1 MMHSVIRPE
10 TKLLAL
16 FLVVLVGMNAAF
28 GGRLSVDKLTAK
40 TPMVAVVLLS
50 VAAAVDGVRHR
61 LLRLRRPSTAPAIL
75 RIVADWLPA
84 ILCIVVYENLH
95 DVARLVHSDTF
106 DAGLARIDMWM
117 FGTQPT
123 IWLQRIVNPWLTDV
137 MAFAYGSYF
146 FTPTILATLLY
157 LRREMNDFR
166 TFMLLVITAMYAGF
180 AGYLL
185 VPAIGP
191 LHHLRDAYTDP
202 VVLKG
207 IWLHQATAAVMD
219 EYRAINTDCFPS
231 LHTAVSTITLVWA
244 WRVRDRVWLG
254 RALAWVYAALMV
266 ALWFSTVY
274 LRYHWV
280 IDVLAGW
287 ALAAVLLAFV
297 PRWYERHQRRVEAA
311 GR

>member
-1 MMHSVIRPE
+1 MHRVIRPE
-10 TKLLAL
+10 TQLLAL
-16 FLVVLVGMNAAF
+16 FLVVLIAVNVAF
-28 GGRLSVDKLTAK
+28 GGRLTVDKLTAK

-50 VAAAVDGVRHR
+50 VAAAADAIRR
-61 LLRLRRPSTAPAIL
+61 RARNLRLSGTASAVARIL
-75 RIVADWLPA
+75 ADWLPA

-95 DVARLVHSDTF
+95 DVARLVHSDTY
-106 DAGLARIDMWM
+106 DARLARIDLWM

-123 IWLQRIVNPWLTDV
+123 IWLQRLVSPWFTDV

-157 LRREMNDFR
+157 VRRQTADFR
-166 TFMLLVITAMYAGF
+166 LFMLLVITAMYAGF
-180 AGYLL
+180 VGYLL

-191 LHHLRDAYTDP
+191 LYYLRDAYTNP

-207 IWLHQATAAVMD
+207 IWLHQATAAVMN

-231 LHTAVSTITLVWA
+231 LHTAASTITLVWA
-244 WRVRDRVWLG
+244 WRVRDRIWCG
-254 RALAWVYAALMV
+254 RALAWVYLVLMV

-287 ALAAVLLAFV
+287 ALAAAILVFV
-297 PRWYERHQRRVEAA
+297 PRWSAWHQRRLEVS